1 VNGVTELNDK
11 EKDFYTIRGY
21 ERLRQED
28 KSVTPTMEDY
38 LEMIYRLSKD
48 RGFTRIG
55 DLAGALHVQPP
66 SASKMVQKL
75 AEASFLNYE
84 KYGVIELTGQGRELW
99 EYLVKRHETIER
111 FLRFIGATRSVL
123 EETEKIEHNLSTET
137 VKQIMLLVQFMEE
150 NQQWMEAFTAYK
162 QSLV

>member
-1 VNGVTELNDK
+1 VTGLNGK
-11 EKDFYTIRGY
+11 EKEFYTVRGY

-28 KSVTPTMEDY
+28 KPVTPTMEDY
-38 LEMIYRLSKD
+38 LEMVYRLSKN

-75 AEASFLNYE
+75 SEASFLNYE
-84 KYGVIELTGQGRELW
+84 KYGVLELTEQGRELG
-99 EYLVKRHETIER
+99 EYLVERHETVER
-111 FLRFIGATRSVL
+111 FLRFIGADRNIL
-123 EETEKIEHNLSTET
+123 EETEKIEHNLSMDT

-150 NQQWMEAFTAYK
+150 SRQWMDAFTAYK
-162 QSLV
+162 KSFV

>member
-1 VNGVTELNDK
+1 MAELNDK
-11 EKDFYTIRGY
+11 ERDFYTVRGY

-28 KSVTPTMEDY
+28 RSVTPTMEDY

-75 AEASFLNYE
+75 AEVSFLNYE
-84 KYGVIELTGQGRELW
+84 KYGVIELTAQGRELG

-111 FLRFIGATRSVL
+111 FLRFIGASKSVL
-123 EETEKIEHNLSTET
+123 EETEKIEHNLGTET
-137 VKQIMLLVQFMEE
+137 VLQIMLLVQFMEE
-150 NQQWMEAFTAYK
+150 NPQWLEAFTVYK
-162 QSLV
+162 RGRT

>member
-1 VNGVTELNDK
+1 MLHDK
-11 EKDFYTIRGY
+11 ERDFFTVRGY
-21 ERLRQED
+21 ERLHQDD
-28 KSVTPTMEDY
+28 KPVTPSMEDY
-38 LEMIYRLSKD
+38 LEMAYRLSGD

-75 AEASFLNYE
+75 SEVSFLHYE
-84 KYGVIELTGQGRELW
+84 KYGVIELTRAGQELG

-111 FLRFIGATRSVL
+111 FLKFIGANESIL
-123 EETEKIEHNLSTET
+123 EETEKIEHNLSLET

-150 NQQWMEAFTAYK
+150 NQQWKDAFIAYK
-162 QSLV
+162 KSRA

>member
-1 VNGVTELNDK
+1 MAELNDK
-11 EKDFYTIRGY
+11 ERDFYTVRGY

-28 KSVTPTMEDY
+28 RSVTPTMEDY

-75 AEASFLNYE
+75 AEVSFLNYE
-84 KYGVIELTGQGRELW
+84 KYGVIELTAQGRELG

-111 FLRFIGATRSVL
+111 FLRFIGASKSVL
-123 EETEKIEHNLSTET
+123 EETEKTEHNLSMET
-137 VKQIMLLVQFMEE
+137 VKQIMLLVQFMEV
-150 NQQWMEAFTAYK
+150 NQQLMEAFIIYK
-162 QSLV
+162 QSII